1 MQEIPAMT
9 QVIPVF
15 NLARMSS
22 IHARI
27 KQLRESLSMSMEG
40 LADAIGVSWQ
50 TVQQWENGKTAPK
63 RKRLEDVAEVLKTTV
78 DFLMTGGAASAESE
92 EFVSVKRV
100 DVRLSA
106 GRGTIV
112 FSEDEKSRLSFRRDF
127 LSSSGANPDNV
138 VSAVAHGESMSPTIP
153 NGAVVL
159 LNLND
164 KGVTNKKVY
173 AFRMNGNLHIKR
185 LAKDKAGDII
195 AKSDNPEYEDM
206 NLSTC
211 DEPVEIIGRA
221 FWMGVKL

>member
-1 MQEIPAMT
+1 
-9 QVIPVF
+9 
-15 NLARMSS
+15 
-22 IHARI
+22 
-27 KQLRESLSMSMEG
+27 MSMEG

-50 TVQQWENGKTAPK
+50 TIQQWENGKTAPK
-63 RKRLEDVAEVLKTTV
+63 RKRLEDVAEALKTTV
-78 DFLMTGGAASAESE
+78 DYLLTGGAASAESD

-127 LSSSGANPDNV
+127 LSASGANPDYV
-138 VSAVAHGESMSPTIP
+138 VSAVAHGESMTPTIP

-159 LNLND
+159 LNLSD
-164 KGVTNKKVY
+164 KGVTNKKIY
-173 AFRMNGNLHIKR
+173 AFRMNGSLHIKR
-185 LAKDKAGDII
+185 LVKEKNGHII
-195 AKSDNPEYEDM
+195 AKSDNTEYDDM
-206 NLSTC
+206 NLSIC